1 MKEQQRDAILRE
13 SAPRA
18 QTPRER
24 RELEGLVEDVQANAL
39 RGLPLPLRLRNFR
52 PSVED
57 YFASLSGPRPYVLR
71 LRAIDALES
80 AHAQQLEAQWRELAR
95 EEPDA
100 PAFARRW
107 HETVAGVSFDEVND
121 LIDRHNRWYPAEA
134 RLPMDPRTG
143 DYVLVAGKDYR
154 RRPLD
159 ADWALERFPADLTRA
174 AAP

>member
-1 MKEQQRDAILRE
+1 VKEQERDAILRE

-24 RELEGLVEDVQANAL
+24 RDLEGLVEDIRANAL
-39 RGLPLPLRLRNFR
+39 LGKPLPLRLRNFQ
-52 PSVED
+52 PLVED

-71 LRAIDALES
+71 LREIDALEE
-80 AHAQQLEAQWRELAR
+80 AHEHELEVRWRELAR
-95 EEPDA
+95 EESDPA
-100 PAFARRW
+100 AFARRW
-107 HETVAGVSFDEVND
+107 RETVEATLFDEVND
-121 LIDRHNRWYPAEA
+121 LIDRHNRWYPAES

-159 ADWALERFPADLTRA
+159 AAWALERFPADVTLA
-174 AAP
+174 SAP

>member
-1 MKEQQRDAILRE
+1 MKEQEREAILRE

-24 RELEGLVEDVQANAL
+24 RELAGLAEDVRSNAL
-39 RGLPLPLRLRNFR
+39 FGRPLPVRLRNFQ
-52 PSVED
+52 PLVED

-71 LRAIDALES
+71 LREIDALEEV
-80 AHAQQLEAQWRELAR
+80 HERELEGHWRALAR

-100 PAFARRW
+100 RAFAQRW
-107 HETVAGVSFDEVND
+107 LELVGSTVFDEVND
-121 LIDRHNRWYPAEA
+121 LIDRHNRWYPAES

-154 RRPLD
+154 RQPLD
-159 ADWALERFPADLTRA
+159 AAWALERFPADVTLA
-174 AAP
+174 SVP